1 MTWPVRSAYLRHL
14 VLAVV
19 ALALIAFL
27 VARAVVFASPARF
40 TVNSTADARDASA
53 GDGVCRTVAGACTLR
68 AAIQEANARPGADE
82 IQLPGGTYTLGIAGQ
97 NQNDATSGD
106 LDITDS
112 VTITG
117 SGAGTTIVDGNALD
131 RVFEVAVAGGTV
143 ALSGLTITDG
153 DADEYGG
160 ALLNSSTAT
169 VTVDSSAVTRSVAGK
184 TGGGIDNHVGG
195 EVHIRDSTLS
205 DNFARESGSAIS
217 NDGAGAVVVETT
229 TFSKNR
235 AHANGGAIFNGSGQ
249 VSLSDSTFTDN
260 AATHGGAVYSSADKG
275 GLLSIRDSTFALN
288 SAAGDGGA
296 VVGTG
301 SGSLEVLD
309 STFSE
314 NSADD
319 WGGAVVNQNQG
330 SATIQNV
337 SFSENAGLNGG
348 GFANEGNGLVTV
360 ESSTFTK
367 NAARVTALLDSGEGG
382 GMHSNSGGEVVVS
395 GGTFT
400 DNTARSGGG
409 LSNEGGGSVAI
420 TGTRFATNT
429 AREQGGGILIQSGAV
444 RMLNIDVVNN
454 VAHGAEEGGGGISY
468 AGDKAVGV
476 GETAALEQSRIR
488 DNKATGP
495 GGGIDSR
502 GDGPLAITTTT
513 ITGNTAAI
521 GGAVHHVGDATLE
534 VTRSTLSGNFA
545 EHGGL
550 QHGRVRWRHQQ
561 RRRHPGRRR
570 PCLPPQHDRGEQP
583 DGRQLCRQH
592 DLARRQRRQRQHLPA
607 QGAHGPARHRPA
619 SRPAGGQRRAD
630 RDPRAAGG
638 EPLPREGPLHPD

>member
-27 VARAVVFASPARF
+27 VARAVVFASLAQF
-40 TVNSTADARDASA
+40 SVDSTADARDASV

-160 ALLNSSTAT
+160 ALLNSSSAT
-169 VTVDSSAVTRSVAGK
+169 VTVDSSTVTGSR
-184 TGGGIDNHVGG
+184 
-195 EVHIRDSTLS
+195 LS
-205 DNFARESGSAIS
+205 DNRAGGGRSGAAIS

-288 SAAGDGGA
+288 SA
-296 VVGTG
+296 
-301 SGSLEVLD
+301 
-309 STFSE
+309 
-314 NSADD
+314 DD

-330 SATIQNV
+330 SATIRNV
-337 SFSENAGLNGG
+337 SFSENSGLNGG

-360 ESSTFTK
+360 ENSTFTK
-367 NAARVTALLDSGEGG
+367 NAAELTALLDSGEGG

-395 GGTFT
+395 GGSFT

-502 GDGPLAITTTT
+502 GDGPLAITTTS
-513 ITGNTAAI
+513 ITGNTAST
-521 GGAVHHVGDATLE
+521 GGAVYHVGDAPLE

-545 EHGGL
+545 ENGGGVFSDGDGEAHVVNTTISGNRAGQFGGGVL
-550 QHGRVRWRHQQ
+550 VSSRVHMLNSTVASNTAASGGGINNGGGDLIGDGSVFLRNTIVAGSPTGGNCAGTMTSLGGNLDSANTCRFAELTDQPGTDP
-561 RRRHPGRRR
+561 RVVPLAANGGAPRRHP
-570 PCLPPQHDRGEQP
+570 P
-583 DGRQLCRQH
+583 
-592 DLARRQRRQRQHLPA
+592 
-607 QGAHGPARHRPA
+607 
-619 SRPAGGQRRAD
+619 PAG
-630 RDPRAAGG
+630 
-638 EPLPREGPLHPD
+638 

>member
-205 DNFARESGSAIS
+205 DNFARESGSAINNNRGGTVTVTNSTVSSNSAADFGLDELLAGAGAIANNAELDTAGTITVTGSRLSDNRAGGGRSGAAIS

-275 GLLSIRDSTFALN
+275 GLLSIRDSTFTLN

-309 STFSE
+309 STFSK

-319 WGGAVVNQNQG
+319 WGGAVVNQNQS
-330 SATIQNV
+330 SATIRNV
-337 SFSENAGLNGG
+337 SFSENSGLNGG
-348 GFANEGNGLVTV
+348 GFG
-360 ESSTFTK
+360 
-367 NAARVTALLDSGEGG
+367 
-382 GMHSNSGGEVVVS
+382 
-395 GGTFT
+395 
-400 DNTARSGGG
+400 
-409 LSNEGGGSVAI
+409 NEGGGTVAI
-420 TGTRFATNT
+420 TGTRFAANH
-429 AREQGGGILIQSGAV
+429 ADEQGGGLLIESGAV
-444 RMLNIDVVNN
+444 HMLNIDVVGNF
-454 VAHGAEEGGGGISY
+454 ADGAEE
-468 AGDKAVGV
+468 
-476 GETAALEQSRIR
+476 
-488 DNKATGP
+488 
-495 GGGIDSR
+495 
-502 GDGPLAITTTT
+502 
-513 ITGNTAAI
+513 
-521 GGAVHHVGDATLE
+521 
-534 VTRSTLSGNFA
+534 
-545 EHGGL
+545 
-550 QHGRVRWRHQQ
+550 
-561 RRRHPGRRR
+561 
-570 PCLPPQHDRGEQP
+570 
-583 DGRQLCRQH
+583 
-592 DLARRQRRQRQHLPA
+592 
-607 QGAHGPARHRPA
+607 
-619 SRPAGGQRRAD
+619 
-630 RDPRAAGG
+630 
-638 EPLPREGPLHPD
+638 